1 MNKFAKFQAQAN
13 ALRKGEDAAMG
24 TVETILLLVVTIV
37 VVALLFVFISKKVNG
52 GALKSVETAMTNA
65 TGVGNTAAG
74 KFNAGTELFPTGGKV

>member
-1 MNKFAKFQAQAN
+1 MQKFTRMQAQAN

-52 GALKSVETAMTNA
+52 GALKSVETAMDNA
-65 TGVGNTAAG
+65 AGVGGAAADQ
-74 KFNAGTELFPTGGKV
+74 FAAPTYVA

>member
-65 TGVGNTAAG
+65 AGVGNDAAG
-74 KFNAGTELFPTGGKV
+74 NIKSNAPTYAA

>member
-37 VVALLFVFISKKVNG
+37 VVALLFVFIKEK
-52 GALKSVETAMTNA
+52 A
-65 TGVGNTAAG
+65 NTAALTPVG
-74 KFNAGTELFPTGGKV
+74 TAMDNAGKVGTASAGTIGAPSYA